1 VAIASEDEEREA
13 MMTKP
18 AKTRRMLGVSLINIA
33 ALLSGCGSSPPVQ
46 LYQLRA
52 EPPAAVPKR
61 APSAERWVLTTVQL
75 PDYLDRDALV
85 LPSGRAGLQALS
97 GHRWAEP
104 LRDAVPRLLL
114 QDLATLRGVEQL
126 WRSPVPPG
134 VAIDR
139 QLRVE
144 LRQFEAVDEQM
155 KRVVLAARWV
165 LADASGKQPA
175 RVGETR
181 LEVATVDASPDALAA
196 AHRAAL
202 WQLAQAIDGWA
213 ATLPASSPGR

>member
-1 VAIASEDEEREA
+1 MNAVPSRISGAALLIACA
-13 MMTKP
+13 
-18 AKTRRMLGVSLINIA
+18 A
-33 ALLSGCGSSPPVQ
+33 ALLSACGSSPPVQ

-52 EPPAAVPKR
+52 DPPAAA
-61 APSAERWVLTTVQL
+61 APAKQMAPERWVLTAVQL
-75 PDYLDRDALV
+75 PDYLDRDAIV
-85 LPSGRAGLQALS
+85 VPSGRAGLQALS

-114 QDLATLRGVEQL
+114 QDLATLRGVEQV
-126 WRSPVPPG
+126 WRAPVPPG

-144 LRQFEAVDEQM
+144 LRQFEAVDAQM
-155 KRVVLAARWV
+155 RRVVLAARWV
-165 LADASGKQPA
+165 LSDPTGKQPA

-181 LEVATVDASPDALAA
+181 LEVATADASPDALAA

-202 WQLAQAIDGWA
+202 WQLAQAVAGWA
-213 ATLPASSPGR
+213 ATPGR

>member
-1 VAIASEDEEREA
+1 
-13 MMTKP
+13 MTVVP
-18 AKTRRMLGVSLINIA
+18 SRIRGAALLLACAA

-52 EPPAAVPKR
+52 EAPVASAPARQVA
-61 APSAERWVLTTVQL
+61 AERWVLSAVQL

-114 QDLATLRGVEQL
+114 QDLAMLRGVEQV
-126 WRSPVPPG
+126 WRAPVPPG
-134 VAIDR
+134 LAIDR

-144 LRQFEAVDEQM
+144 LRQFEAVDVQM

-165 LADASGKQPA
+165 LADPAGKQPA

-181 LEVATVDASPDALAA
+181 LEVATADASPDALAA
-196 AHRAAL
+196 AHRTAL
-202 WQLAQAIDGWA
+202 WQLAQEISGWA
-213 ATLPASSPGR
+213 ATLGR

>member
-1 VAIASEDEEREA
+1 
-13 MMTKP
+13 MTSKP
-18 AKTRRMLGVSLINIA
+18 RALGMKRGLLAGLA
-33 ALLSGCGSSPPVQ
+33 ALLAGCGSSPPVA

-52 EPPAAVPKR
+52 DPPAVAVPAKR
-61 APSAERWVLTTVQL
+61 VAAERWVLTAVQL

-114 QDLATLRGVEQL
+114 QDLASLRGIEQV
-126 WRSPVPPG
+126 WRAPVPPG

-144 LRQFEAVDEQM
+144 LRQFEAVDAQM

-165 LADASGKQPA
+165 LADPAGKQPA

-181 LEVATVDASPDALAA
+181 LEVASADASPDALAA

-213 ATLPASSPGR
+213 ATLAAPGAAR